1 MLQLKMALLGLLIL
15 AATFAFPISSLKFE
29 TRQFI
34 NKGNRLQN
42 EIKIK
47 EPIRLT
53 IKPDERQFSPNY
65 RKISL
70 LSPFSGMFVLFEKMD
85 FKCVDAFVRISNNNY
100 SNRQEFCLKPNNTNE
115 VTYEATNSKVLYF
128 DLIVR
133 KSGLSIPL
141 DVIVI
146 PTLASNCSSKKDE
159 VRVQNSC
166 FEKRYHD
173 EFCDFISE
181 KNLKSLNCPGKKTSL
196 FFNPSISMNYCFY

>member
-1 MLQLKMALLGLLIL
+1 MALLGLLIL
-15 AATFAFPISSLKFE
+15 VATFTFPISSLEFE

-53 IKPDERQFSPNY
+53 IKPDETQFSPNY

-70 LSPFSGMFVLFEKMD
+70 LSPFSGIFVLFETLD
-85 FKCVDAFVRISNNNY
+85 FKCEDAIVTISNNDY
-100 SNRQEFCLKPNNTNE
+100 SNRQEFCLKPNTTNE
-115 VTYEATNSKVLYF
+115 VTYEATSTKVLLF
-128 DLIVR
+128 DLTVL
-133 KSGLSIPL
+133 KKGLSIPL

-146 PTLASNCSSKKDE
+146 PTLASNCSLKNE

-166 FEKRYHD
+166 FEKRYHG
-173 EFCDFISE
+173 EFCAVISQQ
-181 KNLKSLNCPGKKTSL
+181 NLKSLNCPGNENQNDMKYEINCYK
-196 FFNPSISMNYCFY
+196 